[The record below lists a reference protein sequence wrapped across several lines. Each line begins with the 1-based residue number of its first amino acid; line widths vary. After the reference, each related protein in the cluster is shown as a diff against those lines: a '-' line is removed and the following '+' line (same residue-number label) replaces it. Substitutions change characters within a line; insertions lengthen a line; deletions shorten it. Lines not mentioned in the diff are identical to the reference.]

1 MRKNTRR
8 SQHCCLNLGLRE
20 QGELV
25 NLAQLSGQVQ
35 GAAMGRTAYAIW
47 SRENYGVGSENVG
60 ATDGGFN
67 FPATAVAAYVCST
80 CSISER
86 EA

>member
-35 GAAMGRTAYAIW
+35 GAAMGRTAYADW
-47 SRENYGVGSENVG
+47 SRENYGAGSENVG

-67 FPATAVAAYVCST
+67 LPAAAATAYVCST
-80 CSISER
+80 CSINER

>member
-60 ATDGGFN
+60 AMDGGFN
-67 FPATAVAAYVCST
+67 VPATAAA
-80 CSISER
+80 
-86 EA
+86 A